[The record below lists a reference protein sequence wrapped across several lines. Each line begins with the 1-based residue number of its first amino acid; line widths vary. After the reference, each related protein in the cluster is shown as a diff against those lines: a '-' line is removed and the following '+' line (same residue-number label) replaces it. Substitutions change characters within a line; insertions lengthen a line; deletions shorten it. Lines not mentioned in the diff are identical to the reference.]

1 MSNDMVV
8 NMNDLMIADPNGPMS
23 LPAHLK
29 GIDTGVNKALLA
41 GMFTGGNRIG
51 LKASRFR
58 LIVAGIEEGVIEDNY
73 LDTIILDA
81 APAVSRVFYAS
92 AYKQGE
98 NVAPTCYSADGIVP
112 NDDVKQK
119 QSDKC
124 ATCPQNV
131 KGSKIVDGQ
140 KHKACAY
147 FRRLVPM
154 LAGDVIER
162 RTYKLDV
169 KAMGLFGEG
178 TPTSKNL
185 NDYIKSLE
193 TRGVDIGTVVTR
205 ITFDLNS
212 STPKL
217 LFRAFRYVTPDELNA
232 VKDLVGSDE
241 VKRLAEVSMSTLDF
255 SGEEPTGG
263 DTPQEAPQEPA
274 AQPATQTAQRP
285 QTQVQR
291 PATQQTAQRPAQTVQ
306 RPAPQVETVPQ
317 QAVQQTQQT
326 VQRPAVQTQQTARPA
341 TQQVQRPAQ
350 TVAQPVQQQPAA
362 VEVDTNDELAGIL
375 DGLD

>member
-1 MSNDMVV
+1 
-8 NMNDLMIADPNGPMS
+8 
-23 LPAHLK
+23 
-29 GIDTGVNKALLA
+29 
-41 GMFTGGNRIG
+41 MFTGGNRIG
-51 LKASRFR
+51 LKGSRFR

-81 APAVSRVFYAS
+81 APAVSRVFYAG

-217 LFRAFRYVTPDELNA
+217 LFSAFRYVNPDELNA

-263 DTPQEAPQEPA
+263 DTPQEAAQEPA

-362 VEVDTNDELAGIL
+362 QEVLSYDELVNIL
-375 DGLD
+375 VVLDYL

>member
-1 MSNDMVV
+1 MVV

-23 LPAHLK
+23 LPAHLQ

-51 LKASRFR
+51 LKGSRFR

-81 APAVSRVFYAS
+81 APAVSRVFYAG

-217 LFRAFRYVTPDELNA
+217 LFRAVRYVTPDELNA

-263 DTPQEAPQEPA
+263 DTPQEAAQEPVAQA
-274 AQPATQTAQRP
+274 ATPAAQRP
-285 QTQVQR
+285 QTTAQR

-362 VEVDTNDELAGIL
+362 QEVHSNDELENIL
-375 DGLD
+375 EGLD